1 MLNRQRVALFMLR
14 KAGGRASRMQLMK
27 WLFLL
32 RHETSSRGGD
42 AFYQFL
48 PYHHGPFS
56 FCLYHEASRLGAGGL
71 LAETDSQTW
80 EITPLGR
87 STAGEPSSLM
97 RDDVSLVLE
106 RFGHRPVEELV
117 RYVYDRYPWFTVN
130 SLNDARCLKPRA
142 ETAVYTAGYE
152 GLQVD
157 GFLNCLLGAG
167 IQRVIDVRN
176 NPVSRRYGF
185 HKGTLSR
192 LCGHVG
198 VDYVHVP
205 ELGIPPGERKNLDG
219 PGDRA
224 PLFNRYERSLIAS
237 GVSAIRNVAALMAQM
252 PSVLVCSES
261 DPACCHRSRLAQVVA
276 ARATLPVRHLSP
288 AA

>member
-1 MLNRQRVALFMLR
+1 MLNRQRIALTLLDE
-14 KAGGRASRMQLMK
+14 AGGRASRMQLVK

-32 RHETSSRGGD
+32 GRETPSRGGD

-48 PYHHGPFS
+48 PYHYGPFS

-71 LAETDSQTW
+71 LVETDGQTW
-80 EITPLGR
+80 EITPQGR
-87 STAGEPSSLM
+87 SAAGEPSPCV
-97 RDDVSLVLE
+97 RDDVGLVLE
-106 RFGHRPVEELV
+106 RFGNRPVEEVV

-142 ETAVYTAGYE
+142 EMAVYTAGYE

-157 GFLNCLLGAG
+157 GFLNGLLGAG

-192 LCGHVG
+192 LCGHLG

-205 ELGIPPGERKNLDG
+205 ELGIPPADRRHLDG
-219 PGDRA
+219 PEDRA
-224 PLFNRYERSLIAS
+224 ALFNRYERALVPS
-237 GVSAIRNVAALMAQM
+237 GEAVLRNVAALMVQK
-252 PSVLVCSES
+252 PSVLVC
-261 DPACCHRSRLAQVVA
+261 DPACCHRSRLAQVIA
-276 ARATLPVRHLSP
+276 ARSALPVRHLSP
-288 AA
+288 VA